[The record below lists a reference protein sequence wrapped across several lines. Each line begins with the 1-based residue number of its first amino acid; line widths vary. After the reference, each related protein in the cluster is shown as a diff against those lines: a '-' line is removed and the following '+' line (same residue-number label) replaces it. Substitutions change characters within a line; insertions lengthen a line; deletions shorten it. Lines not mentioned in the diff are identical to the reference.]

1 MPPIPYPVVSGRYRG
16 RRGEFEVE
24 LRVDV
29 DGSRPMNRV
38 SADYFR
44 REGATKTYIGSMRVD
59 EPAVSITRTRV
70 TITGSGHFSRPAR
83 HQRVRVTIPR
93 ASGGS
98 ARAPATLR
106 HFSDRGASGSDY
118 VCAFE
123 SPSMR
128 RLHLEE
134 ARERAVTAF
143 RSYDTASLSS
153 CGPARSL
160 TPAAAFAEAGI
171 EAVRAAEPTLVDTSG
186 AGANAAWSDA
196 ELHAAMERSFS
207 RWGDSPH
214 WAVWLLHAVTH
225 EDPEILGLMFDRQGL
240 QRQGCAVFYQG
251 LCPSSPEVA
260 RGLLH
265 VCVHELGHAFN
276 LPHSWQ
282 SVHGRPPF
290 PSRPDAQSWMNYPDR
305 FPGGSAAYWSQF
317 AFEFDDIEI
326 VHLRHAFR
334 ENVIMGGAPFAGSAA
349 YDPSESWDSA
359 RQDPGLRLKLL
370 APGEL
375 AQGVPVTV
383 GVELSATTTEGRWV
397 PRVLGPRPS
406 TIDIAIRDPRG
417 REFVFEPLLHHCR
430 RERFIRLRAGG
441 PPLRDYA
448 FIHYGK
454 HGFAF
459 HDPGLYAARAR
470 YHAPD
475 GSLALSNEVSIRI
488 RPPGSRVERDVVRLV
503 SGNHQ
508 VGKLM
513 SLMGS
518 GSPELQ
524 DGNQT
529 LETIIGRYPTHP
541 MADIAR
547 LIHGADFA
555 RGFKVLEPNG
565 SVSRQRLPDVARAAS
580 LVSRVVDIAHPLQPP
595 LVGTPSDPPLGA
607 PAMAEVATR
616 PGIAPAV
623 TAFAN
628 SRRNDVG
635 RKGHVLPVRATGG
648 RRASS

>member
-1 MPPIPYPVVSGRYRG
+1 MAPIRFSPVSGRYRG
-16 RRGEFEVE
+16 GRGGFEVE
-24 LRVDV
+24 LRIDV
-29 DGSRPMNRV
+29 DGARPMNRV

-44 REGATKTYIGSMRVD
+44 RQGATTTYIGSMRVD
-59 EPAVSITRTRV
+59 EPAVSITPTRV
-70 TITGSGHFSRPAR
+70 TITGSGYFSGPAR
-83 HQRVRVTIPR
+83 HQRVKVTIPR
-93 ASGGS
+93 VSGGS
-98 ARAPATLR
+98 AQAPATLR
-106 HFSDRGASGSDY
+106 HFSGGGNSGSVYD
-118 VCAFE
+118 CAFE

-128 RLHLEE
+128 RVHLEE

-153 CGPARSL
+153 CRPARSL
-160 TPAAAFAEAGI
+160 TAAAAFAEAGI
-171 EAVRAAEPTLVDTSG
+171 ETVRAAEPTVIDTSG
-186 AGANAAWSDA
+186 AGSNSAWSDA

-207 RWGDSPH
+207 RWGDSPQ
-214 WAVWLLHAVTH
+214 WAVWLLHAITH

-240 QRQGCAVFYQG
+240 QRQGCAVFYQRLG
-251 LCPSSPEVA
+251 PSSPEVA

-276 LPHSWQ
+276 LPHTWQ

-290 PSRPDAQSWMNYPDR
+290 PSRPDAQSWMNYPER
-305 FPGGSAAYWSQF
+305 FPGGSEAYWSQF
-317 AFEFDDIEI
+317 AFEFDEIEI

-334 ENVIMGGAPFAGSAA
+334 ENVIMGGAPFAGSAG
-349 YDPSESWDSA
+349 YNPSERWDSA
-359 RQDPGLRLKLL
+359 QQDRGLRLKLL
-370 APGEL
+370 APRDL
-375 AQGVPVTV
+375 AQGLPVTV
-383 GVELSATTTEGRWV
+383 GLELSATAKEGRWV

-430 RERFIRLRAGG
+430 REQLIRLRAGG

-459 HDPGLYAARAR
+459 GGPGLYVVRAR

-475 GSLALSNEVSIRI
+475 GSVALSNEVSIRI

-518 GSPELQ
+518 GSPDLQ
-524 DGNQT
+524 DGNRT
-529 LETIIGRYPTHP
+529 LGTIIGRYPRHP
-541 MADIAR
+541 MADVAR
-547 LIHGADFA
+547 LIHGADLA

-565 SVSRQRLPDVARAAS
+565 SVSRQRVPDTAGAAS
-580 LVSRVVDIAHPLQPP
+580 LVGSIIDVAHPLGPR
-595 LVGTPSDPPLGA
+595 LVGTASA
-607 PAMAEVATR
+607 PAPGVPVMAEVATR

-628 SRRNDVG
+628 SRRSDVG
-635 RKGHVLPVRATGG
+635 RKGHVLPVKANGG
-648 RRASS
+648 HRAS